1 MMSKNCG
8 YRVPSPC
15 LALSRLPVTSSMERS
30 VYFLLDSFND
40 FGPRG
45 AQTAAHRTFFVAQKE
60 PLDSEV
66 RVRGSNNHFGS
77 DRDLGSWLSA
87 VAGCGVE
94 RGSQ

>member
-1 MMSKNCG
+1 MTSNNRG

-15 LALSRLPVTSSMERS
+15 LALSRLPVTSSVEWS
-30 VYFLLDSFND
+30 VCFLLDSFND

-45 AQTAAHRTFFVAQKE
+45 AQTAAHRTFFLAQKE

-66 RVRGSNNHFGS
+66 HCPWVQQPLRVRPRFG
-77 DRDLGSWLSA
+77 LMALA
-87 VAGCGVE
+87 VAGCGVG